1 MGNGEGVG
9 EVSRAP
15 QKLMR
20 YSNNGDFEQLVEQIT
35 DVIVARLNGGGD
47 QQGLCG
53 CTSECFN
60 RCPERMHRVIDAGAA
75 RIGLLLGQ
83 TGSARDWASLI
94 DHTLLKPEATDEDI
108 KQLCAEAA
116 KYHFA
121 SVCVN
126 PTWVRVAAC
135 ALQGSGVPVCTVI
148 GFPLGATLP
157 DVKAYEARRAIQ
169 DGAREVD
176 MVINVGALKSGDDCL
191 VEHDIHSVVEA
202 AHEYAITTKVIIE
215 TALLTDDEKVRACL
229 AAKRAGA
236 DFVKTS
242 TGFSKGG
249 ATVADIHLMRQ
260 TVGPDLGVKASGG
273 VKNLDDARK
282 MVEAGATRIGASV
295 GVKIAQE
302 AAGSKTNGGPSTAY

>member
-1 MGNGEGVG
+1 M
-9 EVSRAP
+9 A
-15 QKLMR
+15 
-20 YSNNGDFEQLVEQIT
+20 YSNNGDLERLVEQIT
-35 DVIVARLNGGGD
+35 DVIVARLNGGNN
-47 QQGLCG
+47 QAGLCG
-53 CTSECFN
+53 CTSECFD
-60 RCPERMHRVIDAGAA
+60 RCPERMHRVVDAGAA
-75 RIGLLLGQ
+75 RIGLVLGE
-83 TGSARDWASLI
+83 TASARDWASLI

-108 KQLCAEAA
+108 KKLCEEAA
-116 KYHFA
+116 RYRFA

-126 PTWVRVAAC
+126 PTWVRAAAC
-135 ALQGSGVPVCTVI
+135 NLHGSGVPVCTVI
-148 GFPLGATLP
+148 GFPLGATLS
-157 DVKAYEARRAIQ
+157 DVKAYEARRAIM

-191 VEHDIHSVVEA
+191 VEHDIKSVVEA
-202 AHEYAITTKVIIE
+202 AHEYGATTKVIIE
-215 TALLTDDEKVRACL
+215 TALLTDDEKVRACQ

-249 ATVADIHLMRQ
+249 ATVADVELMRQ
-260 TVGPDLGVKASGG
+260 TVGSGLGVKASGG

-302 AAGSKTNGGPSTAY
+302 AAGHRSNGRSSSTY

>member
-1 MGNGEGVG
+1 
-9 EVSRAP
+9 
-15 QKLMR
+15 MR
-20 YSNNGDFEQLVEQIT
+20 YSNNGDYNRLVEQIT
-35 DVIVARLNGGGD
+35 DAIVARLNGGNE
-47 QQGLCG
+47 QPGLCG

-60 RCPERMHRVIDAGAA
+60 RCSERMPRVADAGAA
-75 RIGLLLGQ
+75 RIGLLLGEA
-83 TGSARDWASLI
+83 GSAGDWASLI

-108 KQLCAEAA
+108 KRLCEEAA
-116 KYHFA
+116 RYRFA

-135 ALQGSGVPVCTVI
+135 HLQGSGVPVCTVI

-157 DVKAYEARRAIQ
+157 DVKAYEARRAIM

-191 VEHDIHSVVEA
+191 VEHDIRSVVQV
-202 AHEYAITTKVIIE
+202 AHEFDVTCKVIIE
-215 TALLTDDEKVRACL
+215 TALLTDDEKMRACQ
-229 AAKRAGA
+229 AAKNAGA

-249 ATVADIHLMRQ
+249 ATVADIALMRRA
-260 TVGPDLGVKASGG
+260 VGSELGVKASGG
-273 VKNLDDARK
+273 VKGLEDARK

-302 AAGSKTNGGPSTAY
+302 AAGARPTTTTAAY